1 MTEEQIIERFGS
13 LSMGAIRRIIDAG
26 EAIITERVNDGVF
39 E

>member
-1 MTEEQIIERFGS
+1 MTEAEIIERFGS

-26 EAIITERVNDGVF
+26 EAIITERIDDGVF